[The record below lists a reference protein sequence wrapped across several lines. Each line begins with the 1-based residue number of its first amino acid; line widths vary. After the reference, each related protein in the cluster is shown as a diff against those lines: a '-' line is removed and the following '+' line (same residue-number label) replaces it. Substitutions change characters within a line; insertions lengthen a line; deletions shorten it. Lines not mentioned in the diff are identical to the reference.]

1 MRKTESKESEESF
14 YACSAQECNWLIPA
28 LPRDREEQEAYEELY
43 PFLPDPADTRRR
55 DSKS

>member
-1 MRKTESKESEESF
+1 MRKMESKESEKSF
-14 YACSAQECNWLIPA
+14 YACSAQECTGLIPA

-43 PFLPDPADTRRR
+43 PFLPDPADMRRR

>member
-14 YACSAQECNWLIPA
+14 YACSAQECTGLIPA
-28 LPRDREEQEAYEELY
+28 LPRDRKEQEAYEELY
-43 PFLPDPADTRRR
+43 PFLPDPADTRCR

>member
-14 YACSAQECNWLIPA
+14 YACSAQECTGLIPA

-43 PFLPDPADTRRR
+43 LFLPDPADTRRR

>member
-1 MRKTESKESEESF
+1 MRKMESKESEESF
-14 YACSAQECNWLIPA
+14 YACSAQECTGLIPA

-43 PFLPDPADTRRR
+43 PFLPDPADTRCR

>member
-14 YACSAQECNWLIPA
+14 YACSAQECTGLIPA

-43 PFLPDPADTRRR
+43 PFLPDPAVSRRR
-55 DSKS
+55 DS